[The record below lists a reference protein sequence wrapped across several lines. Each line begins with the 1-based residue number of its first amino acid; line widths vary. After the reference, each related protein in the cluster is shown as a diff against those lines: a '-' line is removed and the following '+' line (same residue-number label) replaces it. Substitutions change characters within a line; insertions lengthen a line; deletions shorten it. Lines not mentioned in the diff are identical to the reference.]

1 MLTLSWVSAIFYGF
15 TVRQAQF
22 TNCHAKSGILSLL
35 RGGERNNMIIE
46 LGEKLKALRTENH
59 LRQDQVA
66 RLVNVEKSS
75 ISMYETGMRQPS
87 YTTLVRLADVFNV
100 TTDYLLG
107 RTNSSPVDLSGLT
120 AAEAAMINQLVTAM
134 TEKNKELEVL
144 KR

>member
-1 MLTLSWVSAIFYGF
+1 
-15 TVRQAQF
+15 
-22 TNCHAKSGILSLL
+22 
-35 RGGERNNMIIE
+35 MIVE
-46 LGEKLKALRTENH
+46 LGERLKTLRTENH

-66 RLVNVEKSS
+66 RLINVDKSS
-75 ISMYETGMRQPS
+75 ISLYETGMRQPS

-100 TTDYLLG
+100 STDYLLG
-107 RTNSSPVDLSGLT
+107 RKNSSPLDLSGLT

>member
-1 MLTLSWVSAIFYGF
+1 
-15 TVRQAQF
+15 
-22 TNCHAKSGILSLL
+22 
-35 RGGERNNMIIE
+35 MIIE
-46 LGEKLKALRTENH
+46 LGERLKALRTENH

-66 RLVNVEKSS
+66 RLMKKKKSS